1 MQQSVHAARGA
12 ANSASRQRAA
22 GGVAAGRIK
31 WHSTTESHHTRLA
44 EEYLHAHPPL
54 GRPAATPYDP
64 LLLLQVV

>member
-22 GGVAAGRIK
+22 GGVAARRIK
-31 WHSTTESHHTRLA
+31 WRFFSQISSQAGR
-44 EEYLHAHPPL
+44 EYLHAHPPL
-54 GRPAATPYDP
+54 GSPAAAPYDP